1 MGILLGYWITLYH
14 SISFKSVNS
23 FFLACFALIAL
34 IAVFEQNIRDQL
46 LQVKFM
52 SWMSVRDKCI
62 EISLI
67 TRSHRLSPSWLT
79 LPSGYSNAQ
88 NPAVNC
94 GPGASSVSCESWSS
108 RTGGRDLCLSPRP
121 ECSLLG
127 SRSAGAR
134 GLGSL
139 CQLVL
144 WQTLSLD
151 HTKPPAICYRDHWS
165 WHAAFNDMSPMVP
178 YYALYSISEAS
189 PPMPENITGPHGLFF
204 LLTPLPKDSLWWS
217 LWLTSQTLSFL
228 WGETQTYRFTH
239 ILISSWS
246 ISSHHDPQQGIPQ
259 DSGHVNAL
267 LNTFHPHILP
277 ISSLW
282 EQGFIFTYTHPHLLW
297 FTGILKF

>member
-1 MGILLGYWITLYH
+1 MLWT
-14 SISFKSVNS
+14 
-23 FFLACFALIAL
+23 
-34 IAVFEQNIRDQL
+34 
-46 LQVKFM
+46 
-52 SWMSVRDKCI
+52 SVRDKCI

-127 SRSAGAR
+127 SRSARAR

-151 HTKPPAICYRDHWS
+151 HTNPLLFVIEIIEADMLLSMICHPWS
-165 WHAAFNDMSPMVP
+165 LTM
-178 YYALYSISEAS
+178 LSIRYQRHHLQCQRILQAHMACFSCW
-189 PPMPENITGPHGLFF
+189 
-204 LLTPLPKDSLWWS
+204 LPSLRS

-228 WGETQTYRFTH
+228 WGETHTYRFTH
-239 ILISSWS
+239 ILIPLKYVGTLP
-246 ISSHHDPQQGIPQ
+246 HD
-259 DSGHVNAL
+259 L
-267 LNTFHPHILP
+267 FHLTTIHNKEFLKILV
-277 ISSLW
+277 
-282 EQGFIFTYTHPHLLW
+282 T
-297 FTGILKF
+297 

>member
-1 MGILLGYWITLYH
+1 MGISLGYWITLFQ
-14 SISFKSVNS
+14 STSFKSINS

-34 IAVFEQNIRDQL
+34 IGVFEQNIRDQL
-46 LQVKFM
+46 SQVKFM
-52 SWMSVRDKCI
+52 SWMSVGDKCI

-79 LPSGYSNAQ
+79 LPYGYSNVQ

-127 SRSAGAR
+127 SRSAAAR

-151 HTKPPAICYRDHWS
+151 HTNPLLFVIEIIEADILLSKICH
-165 WHAAFNDMSPMVP
+165 P
-178 YYALYSISEAS
+178 
-189 PPMPENITGPHGLFF
+189 
-204 LLTPLPKDSLWWS
+204 WS
-217 LWLTSQTLSFL
+217 LTMLSIRYQRHHLHCQRTLQAHMACFSCWLPSLRTACDGAFDWQARPCHFAEVKHKYILTHIFIPLKCVGTLSHVLFHL
-228 WGETQTYRFTH
+228 TTIHNKW
-239 ILISSWS
+239 
-246 ISSHHDPQQGIPQ
+246 IP
-259 DSGHVNAL
+259 
-267 LNTFHPHILP
+267 
-277 ISSLW
+277 
-282 EQGFIFTYTHPHLLW
+282 
-297 FTGILKF
+297 

>member
-1 MGILLGYWITLYH
+1 ML
-14 SISFKSVNS
+14 
-23 FFLACFALIAL
+23 
-34 IAVFEQNIRDQL
+34 
-46 LQVKFM
+46 
-52 SWMSVRDKCI
+52 WMIVRDKCI

-67 TRSHRLSPSWLT
+67 TRSHRLSPSWLI

-88 NPAVNC
+88 NPALNC

-108 RTGGRDLCLSPRP
+108 RTGGRDHCLSPRP

-134 GLGSL
+134 RLGSL

-144 WQTLSLD
+144 WQRLSLD
-151 HTKPPAICYRDHWS
+151 TKPLLFVIEIIEADMLLSMICHHWS
-165 WHAAFNDMSPMVP
+165 LTMLSIRYKRHHLQCQRTLQAHMACFSCWLPSLRTAFDGAFDWQARHCNFSEVKHTHTQIYM
-178 YYALYSISEAS
+178 YS
-189 PPMPENITGPHGLFF
+189 H
-204 LLTPLPKDSLWWS
+204 
-217 LWLTSQTLSFL
+217 TLKIC
-228 WGETQTYRFTH
+228 GYT
-239 ILISSWS
+239 SSWS
-246 ISSHHDPQQGIPQ
+246 ISSHHNPQQGIPQ